1 MKRTAD
7 LCYGSAVR
15 PLLAITGAIAAHFA
29 ASSLFVVAAA
39 AAEKPKAVVVVA
51 GRLPKPQADSVLA
64 DVNAAVAARPEL
76 ALLSEDRAGFIFR
89 STKPPAPK
97 RSKKNLEAAKKSLA
111 EAAEQLN
118 AFDLPSAVKSVTKAK
133 TSLAGYI
140 GSRAA
145 YEVDRDRLQLA
156 VTIAHTQRDQSKLL
170 AALNEYAI
178 RYPNEP
184 PPQGSWPPDVVNLLK
199 SMNIASSVL
208 NVKSEPSALVH
219 VDGREVGTSPI
230 RLGSLPAGE
239 HRVEI
244 SRPGYWPIDQLL
256 ETTGSR
262 EAIIE
267 AKLAP
272 NLSAAFRKVSAQ
284 NGLDAELEKRVREL
298 VPELAVLILAS
309 VEEGKLVLRR
319 IDLLPSPAL
328 PRGATETARG
338 EPGANGARLS
348 ATQLFEAPVVAG
360 KEVNIP
366 LWAWIGAG
374 SGAVAVGAGVAMRMM
389 AVGTHQDFDARMGA
403 LTQTEAFEL
412 RDRSGTQA
420 TGGAILL
427 GVGVA
432 AIAGVAGLVAFD
444 VL

>member
-1 MKRTAD
+1 MKPTVD
-7 LCYGSAVR
+7 LCYGLAVR
-15 PLLAITGAIAAHFA
+15 RRHAITGAIAAYFA
-29 ASSLFVVAAA
+29 ASPLFAL
-39 AAEKPKAVVVVA
+39 AAEKPKAAVVVA
-51 GRLPKPQADSVLA
+51 GRLSQKDADSVLG
-64 DVNAAVAARPEL
+64 DVTRAIAARPEL
-76 ALLSEDRAGFIFR
+76 AMIPEDRAAFIFR
-89 STKPPAPK
+89 STKPAGPK
-97 RSKKNLEAAKKSLA
+97 RSKKNLEAAKKALA
-111 EAAEQLN
+111 EASEQLN
-118 AFDLPSAVKSVTKAK
+118 AFDLPSAVKSVNKAK

-140 GSRAA
+140 GTRAA

-199 SMNIASSVL
+199 SMNISSSVL

-230 RLGSLPAGE
+230 RLGALPAGE

-262 EAIIE
+262 EAMIE

-272 NLSAAFRKVSAQ
+272 NLSSSFRKTSATR
-284 NGLDAELEKRVREL
+284 GLDAELEKRVREL
-298 VPELAVLILAS
+298 APELAVLILAS

-319 IDLLPSPAL
+319 IDLQPSPAL
-328 PRGATETARG
+328 TRGAAETVRG
-338 EPGANGARLS
+338 ELGANGARLS
-348 ATQLFEAPVVAG
+348 VTQLFEVPIVAG
-360 KEVNIP
+360 EDADIP

-389 AVGTHQDFDARMGA
+389 AVGTHREFDSRMGA